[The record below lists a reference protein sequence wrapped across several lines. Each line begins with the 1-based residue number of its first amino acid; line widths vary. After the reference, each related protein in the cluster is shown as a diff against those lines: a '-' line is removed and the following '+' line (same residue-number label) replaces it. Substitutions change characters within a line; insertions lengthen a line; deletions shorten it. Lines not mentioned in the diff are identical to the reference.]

1 MVHTTVEPGPQLTV
15 LCVLM
20 VALAAGW
27 YRVARLGPAP
37 VAPRAAI
44 RGAAQLGIVALVLAA
59 ALAQLWSAVLVLAVM
74 FAAAVATAA
83 QRSSAGRSGMWL
95 VVALGAG
102 IGTVL
107 PLMLITGV
115 VPLTGV
121 ALVPIGGIVLGGT
134 MTATSLAARRA
145 LDTVAQRWGEVE
157 AAMSLG
163 FTEREARLEVVR
175 PIAGDALLPGVDQT
189 RTVGLVTL
197 PGAFVGVLLASGSA
211 LQAAAVQML
220 VLTGLLLAQATAV
233 AVTIELI
240 ARSKVHRAPQ

>member
-1 MVHTTVEPGPQLTV
+1 MHATVEPGVELAV
-15 LCVLM
+15 LCVVM
-20 VALAAGW
+20 VALTAAW
-27 YRVARLGPAP
+27 YRVARLGPTP

-83 QRSSAGRSGMWL
+83 QRSSAGWSGMWL
-95 VVALGAG
+95 TVALGAG
-102 IGTVL
+102 IGVVV
-107 PLMLITGV
+107 PLMLISGV

-145 LDTVAQRWGEVE
+145 LDTVEQRWGEVE

-175 PIAGDALLPGVDQT
+175 PSTGDALLPGVDQT

-197 PGAFVGVLLASGSA
+197 PGAFIGVLLASGSA

-220 VLTGLLLAQATAV
+220 VLTGLLLAQASAV
-233 AVTIELI
+233 AVTTELV
-240 ARSKVHRAPQ
+240 ARSKVRRTPR

>member
-1 MVHTTVEPGPQLTV
+1 MIVEPDLKLAA
-15 LCVLM
+15 LCVCM
-20 VALAAGW
+20 VALTAAW
-27 YRVARLGPAP
+27 YRVAQVGPP
-37 VAPRAAI
+37 SVAPRAAA
-44 RGAAQLGIVALVLAA
+44 RGAVQLGVVALVLAA
-59 ALAQLWSAVLVLAVM
+59 ALSHLWSAVLVLAVM

-83 QRSSAGRSGMWL
+83 QRCCAGWSGMWL
-95 VVALGAG
+95 TLALGAG

-121 ALVPIGGIVLGGT
+121 AVVPIGGIVLGGT

-145 LDTVAQRWGEVE
+145 LDTVELRRGEVE

-163 FTEREARLEVVR
+163 FTEREARLGVIR
-175 PIAGDALLPGVDQT
+175 PSAGDALLPGVDQT

-197 PGAFVGVLLASGSA
+197 PGAFVGVLLTSGSA

-220 VLTGLLLAQATAV
+220 ILTGLLLAQVTAV
-233 AVTIELI
+233 AVTTELI
-240 ARSKVHRAPQ
+240 ARSKVHRTPQ